1 MSSDILSL
9 SKKKGL
15 PLLIDN
21 GSANTKLLPVM
32 IIPGFMSSGLEIKES
47 SINRGLEAKRLW
59 LNLSSIGISA
69 MYFGKAQ
76 KRMVHSK
83 QDLDDDDNNDEKI
96 RQANCK
102 SSWLKHML
110 PGSDKESDAPGIKV
124 RAIPGLEGVDYLM
137 PGAFTSHISYVFGPV
152 IKILEEKGYNSED
165 GKTNLMAAPYDWR
178 LAPSTMEKRDEYFT
192 KTMSSIE
199 ELYNNNDSTPV
210 VLLCHSLGCKVAH
223 YLLNFALDTRGQS
236 WIDKYV
242 HTYMPVGGPH
252 LGAPKSMR
260 GLISGL
266 KMSLD
271 TFLSD
276 EEALLLSRSLG
287 SGPWLIPSDLPE
299 GVPGT
304 NYILPHGVLE
314 ISIVHAVDVDPLV
327 SKRKP
332 INRPRKYQL
341 LIAGNG
347 FDDPKGRNSE
357 RSIRTFFHRPSD
369 EHGAN
374 AVVFKDKFSFVTE
387 TKPYYNETLQFLLQ
401 EPGLA
406 SAKKEKDKC
415 RCNLLTC
422 CLCCLCFPCML
433 VYKVLEV
440 LLCGLLRGAT
450 LTADAIASSAGGSA
464 TLAFSERTN
473 IPKSVWNGNVV
484 AIKVPLYHR
493 DDYGQYEGCFW
504 SRKKSR
510 QTNLYVE
517 LKWTT
522 FNSTKSF
529 HRICSSLC
537 RPSTSAAELPITRKN
552 KRYEEFSGYDIAER
566 EGLEEHLRFIKNKYD
581 SDKYR
586 PRMISAVDPPPIK
599 RIHAIYGVNLPTEVG
614 CVYSRQDC
622 CLSDRML

>member
-1 MSSDILSL
+1 
-9 SKKKGL
+9 
-15 PLLIDN
+15 
-21 GSANTKLLPVM
+21 
-32 IIPGFMSSGLEIKES
+32 
-47 SINRGLEAKRLW
+47 
-59 LNLSSIGISA
+59 
-69 MYFGKAQ
+69 
-76 KRMVHSK
+76 
-83 QDLDDDDNNDEKI
+83 
-96 RQANCK
+96 
-102 SSWLKHML
+102 
-110 PGSDKESDAPGIKV
+110 
-124 RAIPGLEGVDYLM
+124 
-137 PGAFTSHISYVFGPV
+137 
-152 IKILEEKGYNSED
+152 
-165 GKTNLMAAPYDWR
+165 
-178 LAPSTMEKRDEYFT
+178 
-192 KTMSSIE
+192 
-199 ELYNNNDSTPV
+199 
-210 VLLCHSLGCKVAH
+210 
-223 YLLNFALDTRGQS
+223 
-236 WIDKYV
+236 
-242 HTYMPVGGPH
+242 
-252 LGAPKSMR
+252 MR

-276 EEALLLSRSLG
+276 EETLLLSRSLG

-314 ISIVHAVDVDPLV
+314 ISIIHAVDVDPLV

-341 LIAGNG
+341 LISAND

-357 RSIRTFFHRPSD
+357 RSIRTFFHRTSD
-369 EHGAN
+369 DHGPN
-374 AVVFKDKFSFVTE
+374 TVVFKDKISFVTE
-387 TKPYYNETLQFLLQ
+387 TKPHYNQTLQFLLQ

-406 SAKKEKDKC
+406 SAKKEKDKR
-415 RCNLLTC
+415 RCKLLAC

-464 TLAFSERTN
+464 TLAFSKRTN
-473 IPKSVWNGNVV
+473 IPKSVWKGNAVT
-484 AIKVPLYHR
+484 IKVPLYHT
-493 DDYGQYEGCFW
+493 DDYGQHEGCFLW
-504 SRKKSR
+504 RKKSR

-522 FNSTKSF
+522 FNSKKSF
-529 HRICSSLC
+529 RRICSSLC
-537 RPSTSAAELPITRKN
+537 RPSKSAVELPITRKN

-581 SDKYR
+581 NDKYR

-614 CVYSRQDC
+614 CVYSRQDS
-622 CLSDRML
+622 CLSDRMLQSLYVPDKKASIDKDSGYAISGGLILETPKTKQKGWGDIEVSGDGTVPYWSLAHSKTWQSEECKVTVEELDKAPHREILADPRFHKAILNYVCVEDDEN